1 MSHDEMLK
9 FLHEFFDASL
19 PRLNPGDGRLTKKA
33 LDLLCAAQSKRGGES
48 APKELRILDIG
59 CGNGA
64 STLELA
70 KHIDGTITAVDN
82 HQPLLDELMR
92 RAEAAGVAGKIRPCL
107 KDMRDMGFDEGS
119 FDLIW
124 SEGALFVMGFREGVA
139 MSRTLLAPGGAM
151 AASELSWLLPDPPAE
166 CRDFFAEIYPAM
178 ADITANLETVRD
190 CGYEAVGHFIVPES
204 TWRESYFHPL
214 EDRIR
219 SFREKYADNPKGL
232 AFADSMRMESEQ
244 YGKYSDWY
252 GSVFYLMLPDSAPDI

>member
-9 FLHEFFDASL
+9 FLHELFDPSL
-19 PRLNPGDGRLTKKA
+19 PRLNPGDGRFTKRM
-33 LDLLCAAQSKRGGES
+33 LDLLREAQSKRVGKP
-48 APKELRILDIG
+48 APKELRVLDIG

-64 STLELA
+64 STLTLA

-82 HQPLLDELMR
+82 HQPYLDELMR
-92 RAEAAGVAGKIRPCL
+92 RAEAAGVSGKIRPCL
-107 KDMRDMGFDEGS
+107 KDMRDMGFDDGS

-124 SEGALFVMGFREGVA
+124 SEGALFVMGFPEGVA
-139 MSRTLLAPGGAM
+139 MCRSLLAPGGA
-151 AASELSWLLPDPPAE
+151 AALSELSWLLPDPPAE
-166 CRDFFAEIYPAM
+166 CRDFFAEVYPQM
-178 ADITANLETVRD
+178 LDVTANLKIIQD
-190 CGYEAVGHFIVPES
+190 SGYETVGHFIVPES